1 GARLHAALRQS
12 APGER
17 ATKAGLSGEEGK
29 PTKAKP
35 AAGGPKGSRRRE
47 SGAGAAPHERSCED
61 RALATAGCGP
71 RTRVWGIRTSSG
83 SQCGR
88 AGGGGRLLAAL
99 PGRHR
104 RAIVGGAG
112 EKYP

>member
-1 GARLHAALRQS
+1 WGLGESAAGGGRNQ
-12 APGER
+12 
-17 ATKAGLSGEEGK
+17 AGLFGEAGDA
-29 PTKAKP
+29 TKAKP
-35 AAGGPKGSRRRE
+35 AACGTKGSRRRE
-47 SGAGAAPHERSCED
+47 SGAGDATHERSCED